1 MITNFESEKTRVP
14 RAENVIADYAKGD
27 SGDIKKPRGPFCKSC
42 KRNVKKRSNPSWR
55 EQSGVKVELYSRL
68 DRSHEPGVNL

>member
-27 SGDIKKPRGPFCKSC
+27 SGDIKKPRGPFCKNC
-42 KRNVKKRSNPSWR
+42 KSNVNKNLMPAGESNQ
-55 EQSGVKVELYSRL
+55 E
-68 DRSHEPGVNL
+68 